1 MGKKNVNYFGLF
13 VECMEYSCQAAELLL
28 EVIKQYSPERL
39 PEDLKR
45 LHEIEHGGDI
55 AKHRLLG
62 QLMKEFLPPIEREDI
77 VALANNIDDV
87 TDGLEDVL
95 IQMYMFHIKELKEE
109 ALRFAELLSA
119 CCHTLRSMF
128 GEFQNFRKPE
138 RLSELVIEVNRLE
151 EEGDALY
158 MQAMYRLYEGDD
170 CLEISK
176 WAALFRKFEDCCD
189 RCEHVA
195 DIVELVVQKNA

>member
-1 MGKKNVNYFGLF
+1 MGKKSVNYFGLF

-28 EVIKQYSPERL
+28 DVIKKYQPERL

-45 LHEIEHGGDI
+45 LHEIEHGGDM
-55 AKHRLLG
+55 AKHKLLE

-109 ALRFAELLSA
+109 ALRFAELLSD
-119 CCHTLRSMF
+119 CCHTLLSMV
-128 GEFQNFRKPE
+128 GEFQNFKKSE
-138 RLSELVIEVNRLE
+138 RLGELMIEVNRLE

-170 CLEISK
+170 CLDISK
-176 WAALFRKFEDCCD
+176 WTALFRKFEDCCD

-195 DIVELVVQKNA
+195 DVVELVIQKNA

>member
-1 MGKKNVNYFGLF
+1 MGKKSVNYFGLF

-28 EVIKQYSPERL
+28 DVIKKYQPERL

-55 AKHRLLG
+55 AKHRLLE

-109 ALRFAELLSA
+109 ALRFAELLSE
-119 CCHTLRSMF
+119 CCHTLLSMF
-128 GEFQNFRKPE
+128 GELQNFKKSE
-138 RLSELVIEVNRLE
+138 RLGELMIEVNRLE

-170 CLEISK
+170 CLDISK
-176 WAALFRKFEDCCD
+176 WTALFRKFEDCCD

-195 DIVELVVQKNA
+195 DVVELVIQKNA